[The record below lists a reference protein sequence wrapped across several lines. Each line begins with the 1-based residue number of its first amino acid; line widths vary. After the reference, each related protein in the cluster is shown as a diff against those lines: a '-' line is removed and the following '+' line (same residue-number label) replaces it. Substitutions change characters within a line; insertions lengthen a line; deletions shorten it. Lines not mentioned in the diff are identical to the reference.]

1 MKYWLIGI
9 DRENSRETR
18 FLTTEDTVTAKEL
31 FLQAQDK
38 IYAGRDREES
48 DYPMLKGVYEYYPE
62 PGEERE
68 KFLAGVVHVSPWY
81 DEEIEAISKLTKEEF
96 DELTEKAEREN
107 RAFNERLER
116 LNLTAYNR
124 YDYLREAERA
134 RREKEMAAFG
144 GCRMI
149 SLFGGQTKEKRGGE
163 QT

>member
-31 FLQAQDK
+31 FLQYQDRL
-38 IYAGRDREES
+38 YEGRDREEL
-48 DYPMLKGVYEYYPE
+48 DYPMLRGVYEEFPE
-62 PGEERE
+62 PGEYRE
-68 KFLAGVVHVSPWY
+68 KFLAGVVSVSGWH
-81 DEEIEAISKLTKEEF
+81 DEEMEVLSKLTKEEF

-134 RREKEMAAFG
+134 RRERERAAHG
-144 GCRMI
+144 ECRVI